1 MIEKPSWRRWY
12 WNLSLEDNKALML
25 CPLILLSLPGNVP
38 IIWLDSVRPFGYIV
52 AEKERKDSL
61 GNGDKVQE
69 QSGKCTVCSEAQ
81 ELLVWLEYL
90 EHGSPGKGEGEE
102 MTGVWAK
109 KAPKWIKICLEKG
122 FSSECVM
129 KVG

>member
-38 IIWLDSVRPFGYIV
+38 IIWLGSVRPFGCRV

-81 ELLVWLEYL
+81 ELA
-90 EHGSPGKGEGEE
+90 
-102 MTGVWAK
+102 GVAGVFGAWVT
-109 KAPKWIKICLEKG
+109 WERG
-122 FSSECVM
+122 GRRDDRG
-129 KVG
+129 VG